1 MKISTHK
8 FVSLTYDLNVGG
20 DGEEL
25 ELMERA
31 TVEQPL
37 EFIFGTGSMLE
48 AFESQV
54 ENLSE
59 GDTFNFDLSPEQA
72 YGEYDDEYLVDLP
85 RSMFE
90 QDGKLNEEVVFEG
103 NVLPM
108 MDTNGNRLNGSV
120 VSVGNDTIKMDF
132 NHPLAG
138 ETLHFS
144 GKVQA
149 VREATAEEIAALT
162 APSGCG
168 CGCGCGSGGCSD
180 EDTES
185 CGCGS
190 NQSSGG
196 CGSGCGCGH

>member
-20 DGEEL
+20 DGEEP

-48 AFESQV
+48 AFEAQL

-59 GDTFNFDLSPEQA
+59 GDIFNFDLSPEQA

-90 QDGKLNEEVVFEG
+90 QDGKLNTEVVFEG

-120 VSVGNDTIKMDF
+120 VSIGGDTIKMDF

-144 GKVQA
+144 GKIET

-162 APSGCG
+162 ANPGCGCGGGCGCGDEDAEACGCGSQQSSGCG
-168 CGCGCGSGGCSD
+168 CGCG
-180 EDTES
+180 
-185 CGCGS
+185 
-190 NQSSGG
+190 
-196 CGSGCGCGH
+196 H

>member
-37 EFIFGTGSMLE
+37 EFVFGTGSMLE
-48 AFESQV
+48 AFEAQL

-59 GDTFNFDLSPEQA
+59 GDTFNFDLSPDQA

-90 QDGKLNEEVVFEG
+90 QDGKLNTEVVFEG

-120 VSVGNDTIKMDF
+120 VSIGDETIKMDF

-144 GKVQA
+144 GKIEV
-149 VREATAEEIAALT
+149 VREATPEEIAALT
-162 APSGCG
+162 A
-168 CGCGCGSGGCSD
+168 SGGC
-180 EDTES
+180 
-185 CGCGS
+185 
-190 NQSSGG
+190 G
-196 CGSGCGCGH
+196 CGSGCGCGDQSDGCGCGGHESSGCGCGCGD

>member
-20 DGEEL
+20 EGEEL

-37 EFIFGTGSMLE
+37 EFVFGTGSMLE
-48 AFESQV
+48 AFETQL

-59 GDTFNFDLSPEQA
+59 GDTFNFDLSPDQA

-90 QDGKLNEEVVFEG
+90 QDGKLNTEVVFEG

-120 VSVGNDTIKMDF
+120 VSIGDETIKMDF

-144 GKVQA
+144 GKIEV
-149 VREATAEEIAALT
+149 VREATPEEIAALT
-162 APSGCG
+162 A
-168 CGCGCGSGGCSD
+168 SGGC
-180 EDTES
+180 
-185 CGCGS
+185 
-190 NQSSGG
+190 G
-196 CGSGCGCGH
+196 CGSGCGCGDQSDGCGCGGHESSGCGCGCGH

>member
-20 DGEEL
+20 EGEEL

-37 EFIFGTGSMLE
+37 EFVFGTGSMLE
-48 AFESQV
+48 AFEAQL

-59 GDTFNFDLSPEQA
+59 GDTFNFDLSPDQA

-90 QDGKLNEEVVFEG
+90 QDGKLNTEVVFEG

-108 MDTNGNRLNGSV
+108 MDKNGNRLNGSV
-120 VSVGNDTIKMDF
+120 VSIGDETIKMDF

-144 GKVQA
+144 GKIQV
-149 VREATAEEIAALT
+149 VREATPEEIAALT
-162 APSGCG
+162 ASGG
-168 CGCGCGSGGCSD
+168 CGCGCGSG
-180 EDTES
+180 
-185 CGCGS
+185 CGCGD
-190 NQSSGG
+190 QSDG
-196 CGSGCGCGH
+196 CGCGGHESSGCGCGCGH

>member
-20 DGEEL
+20 EGEEL

-37 EFIFGTGSMLE
+37 EFVFGTGSMLE
-48 AFESQV
+48 AFEAQL

-59 GDTFNFDLSPEQA
+59 GDTFNFDLSPDQA

-90 QDGKLNEEVVFEG
+90 QDGKLNTEVVFEG

-120 VSVGNDTIKMDF
+120 VSIGDETIKMDF

-144 GKVQA
+144 GKIQV
-149 VREATAEEIAALT
+149 VREATPEEIAVLT
-162 APSGCG
+162 A
-168 CGCGCGSGGCSD
+168 SGGC
-180 EDTES
+180 
-185 CGCGS
+185 
-190 NQSSGG
+190 G
-196 CGSGCGCGH
+196 CGSGCGCGDQSDGCGCGGHESSGCGCGCGH

>member
-20 DGEEL
+20 EGEEL

-37 EFIFGTGSMLE
+37 EFVFGTGSMLE
-48 AFESQV
+48 AFEAQL

-59 GDTFNFDLSPEQA
+59 GDIFNFDLSPDQA

-90 QDGKLNEEVVFEG
+90 QDGKLNTEVVFEG

-120 VSVGNDTIKMDF
+120 VSIGDETIKMDF

-144 GKVQA
+144 GKIQV
-149 VREATAEEIAALT
+149 VREATPEEIAALT
-162 APSGCG
+162 A
-168 CGCGCGSGGCSD
+168 SGGC
-180 EDTES
+180 
-185 CGCGS
+185 
-190 NQSSGG
+190 G
-196 CGSGCGCGH
+196 CGSGCGCGDQSDGCGCGGHESSGCGCGCGH

>member
-8 FVSLTYDLNVGG
+8 FVALTYDLNVGEG
-20 DGEEL
+20 DER

-37 EFIFGTGSMLE
+37 EFVFGTNSMLE
-48 AFESQV
+48 AFEDKL
-54 ENLSE
+54 EGLSE
-59 GDTFNFDLSPEQA
+59 GDEFSFTLNPDQA

-85 RSMFE
+85 RTMFE

-108 MDTNGNRLNGSV
+108 MDTNGNRLSGSV
-120 VSVGNDTIKMDF
+120 VSIGDDTIKMDF

-144 GKVQA
+144 GKVKS

-162 APSGCG
+162 MPAGGGCG
-168 CGCGCGSGGCSD
+168 CGCGCGD
-180 EDTES
+180 EEADACGSESTSS
-185 CGCGS
+185 CGCG
-190 NQSSGG
+190 GG
-196 CGSGCGCGH
+196 CH

>member
-20 DGEEL
+20 EGEEL

-37 EFIFGTGSMLE
+37 EFVFGTGSMLE
-48 AFESQV
+48 AFEAQL

-59 GDTFNFDLSPEQA
+59 GDTFNFDLSPDQA

-90 QDGKLNEEVVFEG
+90 QDGKLNTEVVFEG

-120 VSVGNDTIKMDF
+120 VSIGDETIKMDF

-144 GKVQA
+144 GKIQV
-149 VREATAEEIAALT
+149 VREATPEEIAALT
-162 APSGCG
+162 A
-168 CGCGCGSGGCSD
+168 SGGC
-180 EDTES
+180 
-185 CGCGS
+185 
-190 NQSSGG
+190 G
-196 CGSGCGCGH
+196 CGSGCGCGDQSDGCGCGGHESSGCGCGCGH